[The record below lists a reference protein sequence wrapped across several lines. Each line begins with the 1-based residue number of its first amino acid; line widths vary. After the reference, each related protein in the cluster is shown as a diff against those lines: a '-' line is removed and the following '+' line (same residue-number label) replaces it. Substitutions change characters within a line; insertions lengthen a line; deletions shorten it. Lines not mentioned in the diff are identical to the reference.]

1 MYVYFTLTVGPS
13 EQFEAQSFYQL
24 QYIHKVWSRCMPS
37 DVDWKASDSQRC
49 DQWYGWGRWLY
60 LMGNPR
66 AQYWVLACLTGL
78 LVCDPDD
85 VHITGSLVIQMRGQS
100 VCLEIADD
108 TKLGGLFDTPRWLWC
123 LSEEF
128 STGWRNGQ
136 RRNSLVKQRKMQNL
150 SELELFSLKRKGM
163 WLGRG

>member
-85 VHITGSLVIQMRGQS
+85 VHNRFISDPDERTECVLRDCWWYKTGRIIWYSKMVVMPFRGI
-100 VCLEIADD
+100 LNRLKEWAEK
-108 TKLGGLFDTPRWLWC
+108 KL
-123 LSEEF
+123 LS
-128 STGWRNGQ
+128 
-136 RRNSLVKQRKMQNL
+136 
-150 SELELFSLKRKGM
+150 
-163 WLGRG
+163 